1 MIIAVTI
8 LVVMISAVTMLVA
21 VSCCKGFFGEGALQ
35 RMKDNNSLRKG
46 YFLFF
51 LLGREMGKEEIK
63 R

>member
-1 MIIAVTI
+1 MIIAVMI
-8 LVVMISAVTMLVA
+8 LVVMIFAVTMLVA

-35 RMKDNNSLRKG
+35 RMKDNSYLKKG
-46 YFLFF
+46 YFLSF